1 MVKPATLLN
10 TAVKY
15 PAVFPVTV
23 ALEREIYKAL
33 EEPSEV
39 INGYLLVAF
48 VGSVPAVIAVP
59 VAAVVHHLEN
69 DPLINPVPTGAV
81 NVPPAAL
88 FPK

>member
-1 MVKPATLLN
+1 MVNPATSLY

-15 PAVFPVTV
+15 PAVFPVV
-23 ALEREIYKAL
+23 VELERVIYKAL
-33 EEPSEV
+33 EEPFEV
-39 INGYLLVAF
+39 INGYLLAVP

-69 DPLINPVPTGAV
+69 DPFINPVPTGAV

>member
-15 PAVFPVTV
+15 PAVFPVATAPGRV
-23 ALEREIYKAL
+23 IYKAL

-39 INGYLLVAF
+39 INGYLLAVP

-59 VAAVVHHLEN
+59 VASVVHHLEN
-69 DPLINPVPTGAV
+69 DPFINPVPTGAV